1 MTKRVTDH
9 PVLGKL
15 ENIKEV
21 TFTYDGKTYQ
31 GYETESVAA
40 ALLAND
46 VRTLRHHED
55 DNEPRGI
62 YCNIGHCFECRVTI
76 NEKSDV
82 RACLTPL
89 EEGMNITSGKKLP
102 NPVRDWSVENV

>member
-1 MTKRVTDH
+1 MTKRVTNH

-15 ENIKEV
+15 DQTNEM

-31 GYETESVAA
+31 GLENESVAA

-46 VRTLRHHED
+46 VRTLRHHEA

-76 NEKSDV
+76 NEKSGV

-89 EEGMNITSGKKLP
+89 EEGMIITSGKQLP
-102 NPVRDWSVENV
+102 NPVRDWSVDNV